1 MNKLRKGQQHEQLAQ
16 QLSSQQ
22 GYQILA
28 QNFFCKGGELD
39 LVALDHQ
46 TLVFIEVKYRANA
59 YHGHPSEF
67 VNTTKQQ
74 RLQHCAQVFLQHH
87 PQYQQYE
94 MRFDVLSFLADN
106 PTPQWL
112 KNAFG
117 GW

>member
-1 MNKLRKGQQHEQLAQ
+1 MTKLRQGQQHEQLAQ
-16 QLSSQQ
+16 LFLRQQ
-22 GYQILA
+22 SHKILA

-39 LVALDHQ
+39 LVTLDNQ
-46 TLVFIEVKYRANA
+46 TLVFVEVKYRANA
-59 YHGHPSEF
+59 NHGHPSEF
-67 VNTTKQQ
+67 VSATKQQ
-74 RLQHCAQVFLQHH
+74 RLQHCAQVFLQRH
-87 PQYQQYE
+87 PQYQQHT